1 MVDTTSS
8 IPSAHGAAA
17 HSEHEVALQLSEEA
31 VLDEESSPFD
41 ADADDQPVLFVQL
54 LDRDLVPLSKVEVVV
69 SGAGIPTTRSLRT
82 EADGTLLVEDCGP
95 GVYDIHSPRVPEV
108 GEMTELLQ
116 LARQRLSDR
125 QLWINPDC
133 GLKTSKWDEVRP
145 ALVNMVHAAQELR
158 AAARH

>member
-17 HSEHEVALQLSEEA
+17 QSEHEMALHLWEEA

-54 LDRDLVPLSKVEVVV
+54 LDRDLVPLAKVEVTVF
-69 SGAGIPTTRSLRT
+69 GEGIPTTRTFRT

-95 GVYDIHSPRVPEV
+95 GMYDVCYAGMTARVHTLTQHDLDTD
-108 GEMTELLQ
+108 GSAYRAMLLPPPVAQ
-116 LARQRLSDR
+116 TASSSGRQD
-125 QLWINPDC
+125 
-133 GLKTSKWDEVRP
+133 V
-145 ALVNMVHAAQELR
+145 
-158 AAARH
+158 

>member
-8 IPSAHGAAA
+8 IPGAHGAAA

-95 GVYDIHSPRVPEV
+95 GVYDICCA
-108 GEMTELLQ
+108 EMTARAHTLTQHDLDTDGSAYRVMLLPPSVAQ
-116 LARQRLSDR
+116 TVASSGRQD
-125 QLWINPDC
+125 
-133 GLKTSKWDEVRP
+133 V
-145 ALVNMVHAAQELR
+145 
-158 AAARH
+158 